1 MQVDTALEYDTFP
14 LDQPVRLYLMV
25 LVKASSAQNET
36 KRRALNLSLV
46 IDRSGSMAGAKI
58 DYTRRAA
65 NMLVQNLGMND
76 TLSVVLYNDTVD
88 TLLMPEKVQRKDII
102 NQQISRITPSGATN
116 LSGGWLQGCNLV
128 AMNHQA
134 AQTNRVILISD
145 GLANRGV
152 TETEKLLSFA
162 TQKFGEGIS
171 TTTMGLGDD
180 FNEELLMQMANSG
193 GGAYYYIDSPEVMPT
208 ILNEELTGLLKLV
221 GQNLTISISGPLSS
235 NVRQMNAYPEEPGI
249 AGKTFRL
256 GDVFGDE
263 IKALVLEVNA
273 PAFTSPGTH
282 QLAAL
287 TVDFDELTDTGASH
301 QTIQR
306 LINVTVSGTADKPLR
321 AANAE
326 VIEQVMLLKA
336 AQARRR
342 AVELADNGKFSEASQ
357 VLEAVIVEINES
369 AVGAAPVLEDEKESL
384 AKQASDL
391 SHTAANPSATGTSP
405 VAPADYVKMR
415 KKMASQAFYT
425 MTSRHNETVI
435 LRQRMEA
442 PTESPKPDFKP
453 LDPSTQ
459 SQVTGSPKFAQ
470 YGEHNYPIEGE
481 EMHFGRAVENDVI
494 INERGVSRYHCV
506 LRKEG
511 DVYWLEDTG
520 STNGTVVNGVTV
532 KGRHSVR
539 PGDVVHIGEAKIRFH
554 NGESE

>member
-14 LDQPVRLYLMV
+14 LGHPVRLYLMV
-25 LVKASSAQNET
+25 LVKASSAQNEA
-36 KRRALNLSLV
+36 KRRSLNLSLV

-58 DYTRRAA
+58 DFTRRAA
-65 NMLVQNLGMND
+65 NMLVQNLGVND
-76 TLSVVLYNDTVD
+76 MLSVVLYNDTVD

-102 NQQISRITPSGATN
+102 NQQIQRITPSGATN

-128 AMNHQA
+128 AMHLDP

-162 TQKFGEGIS
+162 KQKFGEGVS

-180 FNEELLMQMANSG
+180 FNEELLMQLANSG

-208 ILNEELTGLLKLV
+208 ILNEELIGLLKLV
-221 GQNLTISISGPLSS
+221 GQNLTISIAGPLATG
-235 NVRQMNAYPEEPGI
+235 VRQMNGYPEEPSI
-249 AGKTFRL
+249 TGKTFRL
-256 GDVFGDE
+256 GDLFGDE
-263 IKALVLEVNA
+263 IKALVLELHL

-287 TVDFDELTDTGASH
+287 TIDYDQLTDSGATH
-301 QTIQR
+301 ETIQR
-306 LINVTVSGTADKPLR
+306 LINISVSDAADKPLR
-321 AANAE
+321 AANAR
-326 VIEQVMLLKA
+326 VVEQVMLLKA
-336 AQARRR
+336 AQARRK

-357 VLEAVIVEINES
+357 VLEAVIVEIDGS
-369 AVGAAPVLEDEKESL
+369 TVGEVPMLKDEKESL

-391 SHTAANPSATGTSP
+391 SHTAANPSATGPSAAASP
-405 VAPADYVKMR
+405 DYLKMR
-415 KKMASQAFYT
+415 KKMASQAFYP

-453 LDPSTQ
+453 LDTSTQ
-459 SQVTGSPKFAQ
+459 PPTSGSPKFAQ

-506 LRKEG
+506 LRKEA

-520 STNGTVVNGVTV
+520 STNGTVVNGVTI
-532 KGRHSVR
+532 KGRHSIR
-539 PGDVVHIGEAKIRFH
+539 TGDVVHIGEAKIRFH
-554 NGESE
+554 NGETE